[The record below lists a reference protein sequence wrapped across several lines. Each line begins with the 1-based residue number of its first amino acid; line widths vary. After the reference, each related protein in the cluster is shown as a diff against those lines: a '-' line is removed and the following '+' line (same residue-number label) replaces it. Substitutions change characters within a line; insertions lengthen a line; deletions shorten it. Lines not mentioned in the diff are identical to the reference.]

1 MKNDDS
7 DECNDDDD
15 DSDDCDNGDGD
26 DEDRRFTVVEVFA
39 PLLLLS
45 NLHSV
50 RSNKDDQ
57 MMIKIIKRI
66 IVISMMTSVT
76 TMSTVH

>member
-15 DSDDCDNGDGD
+15 CDNGDD
-26 DEDRRFTVVEVFA
+26 DNEDRHFTVVEVFV

-66 IVISMMTSVT
+66 IVIIMVT

>member
-1 MKNDDS
+1 MQSSNLALI
-7 DECNDDDD
+7 NVH
-15 DSDDCDNGDGD
+15 CDNDD

-57 MMIKIIKRI
+57 MMNQMMIKIIKRI
-66 IVISMMTSVT
+66 IVIIMMTSVT